1 MIGKTIANKY
11 KIYEQIGEGTVA
23 EVFMGRDLTTNR
35 MVAIKIIRPHLVD
48 EGKFLERFRREAK
61 VLADF
66 DSPYAVQ
73 VYDYGTD
80 GETNFIVLELIQGR
94 ILSDI
99 IKAEGPMDVDRALE
113 LIRQIAECLQAA
125 QQKGIVHRDI
135 KPANVMVTTD
145 GLIKVMDFGFA
156 RGAISTGLTAT
167 DVLGTPSYI
176 SPEQADGK
184 EVDTRTDIYSL
195 GVSLYEMLTGEV
207 PYKGDTAID
216 VVLAHMTAPIPS
228 VCSLRPDVPG
238 AVDKIIAR
246 CMAKEP
252 RDRYQT
258 AAELVRAIDA
268 ALGKHI
274 VPSPEPVRPARAVQ
288 PEVLGQVCAQCGAK
302 VPPGLTFCT
311 QCGAPLGVPTAPSP
325 PPTPAAPVPLERP
338 PAAPAA
344 LAEAPAAGLSS
355 EEIHQIVR
363 TELAQTNE
371 TIRQL
376 WSEVAKLK
384 AQRLAAEPAK
394 ASPIMGN
401 LKTLA
406 ILVLATVMGAIGGAL
421 VSLLLR

>member
-1 MIGKTIANKY
+1 
-11 KIYEQIGEGTVA
+11 
-23 EVFMGRDLTTNR
+23 

-99 IKAEGPMDVDRALE
+99 IEAEGPMEVDRALE
-113 LIRQIAECLQAA
+113 LTRQIAECLQAA

-135 KPANVMVTTD
+135 KPANIMVTTD
-145 GLIKVMDFGFA
+145 GLVKVMDFGLA
-156 RGAISTGLTAT
+156 RSAISTGLTAT
-167 DVLGTPSYI
+167 DVLGTPNYI

-184 EVDTRTDIYSL
+184 EVDARTDIYSL

-228 VCSLRPDVPG
+228 VLSLRPDVSG

-258 AAELVRAIDA
+258 PAELVRATDA
-268 ALGKHI
+268 ALGKR
-274 VPSPEPVRPARAVQ
+274 VAPPLEPVRPVRVAQ
-288 PEVLGQVCAQCGAK
+288 PEPLGQVCAECGAEI
-302 VPPGLTFCT
+302 PLGLKFCT
-311 QCGAPLGVPTAPSP
+311 HCGASLEIPIPPSP
-325 PPTPAAPVPLERP
+325 PPIPAAPAPSERIPAAPV
-338 PAAPAA
+338 AP
-344 LAEAPAAGLSS
+344 AEAPAIDLSA
-355 EEIHQIVR
+355 EEIRQIAR
-363 TELAQTNE
+363 NELAQAHE
-371 TIRQL
+371 AIRQL
-376 WSEVAKLK
+376 WSEVAQLK
-384 AQRLAAEPAK
+384 AQRLAAGPAK
-394 ASPIMGN
+394 ASPSMGN

-406 ILVLATVMGAIGGAL
+406 IIVLATVMGAIGGAL